1 MAATASKMA
10 RSKKVPK
17 VGRKRQPIPKE
28 VSRTLQGK
36 LGARLSSLT
45 DAAGLDAD
53 TLGDKIGKTGDM
65 VRLYFAGRSVPPLND
80 WPKLAKALGVTLR
93 ELLPE

>member
-1 MAATASKMA
+1 MVTVTKLRGS
-10 RSKKVPK
+10 SQGPK

-36 LGARLSSLT
+36 MGARLSMLT

-53 TLGDKIGKTGDM
+53 SLGDKIGKTGDM
-65 VRLYFAGRSVPPLND
+65 VRLYYSGRSVPPLND
-80 WPKLAKALGVTLR
+80 WPKIAKALGVTLR